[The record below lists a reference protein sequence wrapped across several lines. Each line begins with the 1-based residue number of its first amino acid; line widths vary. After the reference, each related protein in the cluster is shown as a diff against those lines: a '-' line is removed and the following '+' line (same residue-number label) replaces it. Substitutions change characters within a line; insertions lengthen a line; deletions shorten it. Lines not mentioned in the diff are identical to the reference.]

1 MKTRL
6 LGLAAALAFFS
17 TASPASAVV
26 NLISNGSFEFG
37 TNDAAFG
44 GFSTIPGSA
53 SINSWLVGGSVDWI
67 NGYWQAQSG
76 THSVD
81 LNGTSIGS
89 LQQTIATVAGQAYA
103 LTFYVSANPDN
114 IPNPGSDSRTLL
126 ASAGGASMSFGYT
139 AFVPPN
145 SRSEMNWDLRTFNF
159 VATGE
164 STLISFAS
172 TTPEGNCCYGIALD
186 NVAVS
191 AVPELSTWAMMLL
204 GFAGIGFVAY
214 RRTQTMK
221 LASES
226 TS

>member
-6 LGLAAALAFFS
+6 LGLAAALAFLS
-17 TASPASAVV
+17 AASPASAVV

-37 TNDAAFG
+37 TNDASLG

-53 SINSWLVGGSVDWI
+53 SINNWLVGGSVDWI
-67 NGYWQAQSG
+67 NGYWQAQQG

-89 LQQTIATVAGQAYA
+89 LQQTIATVAGQAYS

-114 IPNPGSDSRTLL
+114 IPNPGSDSRTLE
-126 ASAGGASMSFGYT
+126 ASAGGSSMSFGYT
-139 AFVPPN
+139 AFLPPN

-214 RRTQTMK
+214 RRSKKVQ
-221 LASES
+221 LASA
-226 TS
+226 

>member
-6 LGLAAALAFFS
+6 LGLAAALAFLGA
-17 TASPASAVV
+17 ASPASAVV

-37 TNDAAFG
+37 TNDAAPG

-53 SINSWLVGGSVDWI
+53 SISNWLVGGSVDWI

-89 LQQTIATVAGQAYA
+89 LQQTIATVAGQAYS

-114 IPNPGSDSRTLL
+114 IPNPGSDSRTLE

-139 AFVPPN
+139 AFLPPN
-145 SRSEMNWDLRTFNF
+145 SRSQMNWDLRTFNF

-191 AVPELSTWAMMLL
+191 AVPELSTWAMMLIGFGGL
-204 GFAGIGFVAY
+204 GFFAY
-214 RRTQTMK
+214 RRNKKT
-221 LASES
+221 LAANAAI
-226 TS
+226 